1 MDLLE
6 DLKMLLLNLNFL
18 MIYTIHK
25 ILALLKNHLITLK
38 IVFLNA
44 SFRSIVEFYL
54 FIFFNNFFT
63 TNNDGKFKP

>member
-54 FIFFNNFFT
+54 FIFFNNFFH
-63 TNNDGKFKP
+63 NK